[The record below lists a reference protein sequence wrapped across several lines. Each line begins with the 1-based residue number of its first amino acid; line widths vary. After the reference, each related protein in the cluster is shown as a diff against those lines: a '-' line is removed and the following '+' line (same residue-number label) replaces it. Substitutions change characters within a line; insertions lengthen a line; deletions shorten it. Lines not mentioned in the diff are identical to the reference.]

1 MAVNSLVITSGLS
14 GFMDSSVLCECVGE
28 LFGLLGIQFLKDL
41 LKEIQQM

>member
-28 LFGLLGIQFLKDL
+28 LFGLLGIQLKN
-41 LKEIQQM
+41 IY